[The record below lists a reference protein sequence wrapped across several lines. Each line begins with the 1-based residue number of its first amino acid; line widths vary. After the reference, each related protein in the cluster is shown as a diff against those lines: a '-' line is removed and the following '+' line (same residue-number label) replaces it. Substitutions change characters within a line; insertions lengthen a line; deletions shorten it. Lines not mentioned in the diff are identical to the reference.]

1 MEGKKLTVK
10 MLGVFSACYW
20 EEVLTFGRKLTYEEY
35 YAIYRKVLPD
45 RLLEKISLISG
56 MP

>member
-1 MEGKKLTVK
+1 MTPMNFLVD
-10 MLGVFSACYW
+10 LFGV
-20 EEVLTFGRKLTYEEY
+20 EMEVLTFGRKLTYEEY